1 MSFASLKAL
10 NVKGQMSQEL
20 GERHLEKEIKGQKGN
35 SFTTAPPTHTNL
47 SSRNCCHF
55 VDTVVTMLRLFPVTS
70 NS

>member
-35 SFTTAPPTHTNL
+35 SFTTAPPTPI
-47 SSRNCCHF
+47 S
-55 VDTVVTMLRLFPVTS
+55 VAGTVVILLILLLQC
-70 NS
+70 